1 MICIER
7 LFNAKLQKISTEL
20 TGMFTLYRKPSEK
33 EIAQGSHV
41 LCQNKILDGFT
52 SIRLK

>member
-1 MICIER
+1 MMCIKW
-7 LFNAKLQKISTEL
+7 LFNAKLQKISTVL

-41 LCQNKILDGFT
+41 PRQNKILDGFT
-52 SIRLK
+52 SIRFK